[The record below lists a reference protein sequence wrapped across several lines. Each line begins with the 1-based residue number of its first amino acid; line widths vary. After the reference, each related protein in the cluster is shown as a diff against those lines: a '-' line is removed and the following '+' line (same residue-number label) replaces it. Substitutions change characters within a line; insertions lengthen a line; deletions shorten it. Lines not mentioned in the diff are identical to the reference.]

1 MKITTLIAG
10 TALFGSVLLAGCA
23 AKVEETPPPPAP
35 DPAAAA
41 QTQADS
47 QVGGDFATGQANN
60 PVNDSSNVGLEEVQA
75 GQAGTR

>member
-23 AKVEETPPPPAP
+23 AKVEETPPPPPA
-35 DPAAAA
+35 DPAAA
-41 QTQADS
+41 QTQ
-47 QVGGDFATGQANN
+47 QVDPTGAAAATGQQ
-60 PVNDSSNVGLEEVQA
+60 PEQISDSSNVGLEEVQA

>member
-23 AKVEETPPPPAP
+23 AKVEETPPPPPA
-35 DPAAAA
+35 DPAAA
-41 QTQADS
+41 QTQ
-47 QVGGDFATGQANN
+47 QVDPTGASAATGQQ
-60 PVNDSSNVGLEEVQA
+60 PEQISDSSNVGLEEVQA

>member
-10 TALFGSVLLAGCA
+10 MALFGSVLLAGCA

-41 QTQADS
+41 QTQ
-47 QVGGDFATGQANN
+47 QVDPTGASAATGQQ
-60 PVNDSSNVGLEEVQA
+60 PEQISDSSNVGLEEVQA